1 MNWPD
6 RFMAQARLVASWSK
20 IKTTKVGAVIVDAKN
35 RVVSQGYNGLPRGIE
50 DTEDRLIDREEAKL
64 LACHAEANAIDNR
77 GSNSIEGCTIYC
89 THHPC
94 IDCAKRL
101 IQNGISKIVYET
113 PVTQEFRERWNVAKV
128 EEILAEAGIE
138 VEFYEKESQVRP
150 GRTWKFLRRGP
161 IIQPL
166 KAGTFRIGIDTI
178 EFVEAKG

>member
-1 MNWPD
+1 MTWAD
-6 RFMAQARLVASWSK
+6 KFMTQARLNASWSK
-20 IKTTKVGAVIVDAKN
+20 IRTTKVGAVIVDQQN
-35 RVVSQGYNGLPRGIE
+35 RVVSQGFNGFPRGIE
-50 DTEDRLIDREEAKL
+50 DTEERLIDREEAKL

-138 VEFYEKESQVRP
+138 VELYGTAASLRP
-150 GRTWKFLRRGP
+150 GQLWKRQGP
-161 IIQPL
+161 VLCPE
-166 KAGTFRIGIDTI
+166 KAGSFYVNDLYIDTDT
-178 EFVEAKG
+178 AKG